1 MGGFTINGCGAA
13 DSYYPI
19 KNLHNAHC
27 TSCGRERMFAL
38 MELKRKVKVFYIPT
52 FSVGSKYAVVCSHCK
67 DGWYVSDMQKEF
79 ILSNPADSVRID
91 AEGVHLEGLEELPP
105 VVQEAVP
112 AAPAVQESA
121 PVVQETATEAVPAPA
136 KVCTC
141 GAVLAENARFCGQ
154 CGKRWEEPTPKSEP
168 VPDAAAVQE
177 IPPENI
183 PAPVPAVEMPKAP
196 SVDAL
201 AAIRKKKVCPEC
213 RMMFPLERQICPIC
227 GTALEEKK

>member
-91 AEGVHLEGLEELPP
+91 AEGVHLEGL
-105 VVQEAVP
+105 
-112 AAPAVQESA
+112 
-121 PVVQETATEAVPAPA
+121 
-136 KVCTC
+136 
-141 GAVLAENARFCGQ
+141 
-154 CGKRWEEPTPKSEP
+154 
-168 VPDAAAVQE
+168 
-177 IPPENI
+177 
-183 PAPVPAVEMPKAP
+183 
-196 SVDAL
+196 
-201 AAIRKKKVCPEC
+201 
-213 RMMFPLERQICPIC
+213 
-227 GTALEEKK
+227 